1 MSGQG
6 NRIRAVARDDGGR
19 SGAGNTTSALITAEL
34 RALQRQSRAV
44 LALDEIIAAMAPC
57 VSGLLAAGMLVSFS
71 RARDGRS
78 LRMSVLDGKE
88 WIEFFLEDPDDAA
101 QQGQQ
106 LLDILDRV
114 PPAG

>member
-1 MSGQG
+1 
-6 NRIRAVARDDGGR
+6 
-19 SGAGNTTSALITAEL
+19 
-34 RALQRQSRAV
+34 
-44 LALDEIIAAMAPC
+44 
-57 VSGLLAAGMLVSFS
+57 
-71 RARDGRS
+71 
-78 LRMSVLDGKE
+78 MSVLDGKE